1 MQRITHTHMHMY
13 SYTKRNCS
21 VYTAQTEVLTKIT
34 NKWRAQKWIFSIKKT
49 KHHTRNITT
58 IQQQY
63 LQLSFV
69 PGNSIIS
76 RFICSSCRD
85 PAGTGNALPR
95 ELHEF
100 WEQESLNS
108 NISTCLADPIWPH
121 ISWKCQYLRATTKA
135 EEFKRNTSKGAKS
148 NWMPTGSQRRGGR
161 AWGRDASTET
171 AQQDNNSAPEASATR
186 FCSKSPS
193 IWTYPPVL

>member
-121 ISWKCQYLRATTKA
+121 ISWKCHPSAAHHAWNNGCSHPTLMQEHHPTFSFLIHLWAPWIEAPRTVTTV
-135 EEFKRNTSKGAKS
+135 S
-148 NWMPTGSQRRGGR
+148 NHDL
-161 AWGRDASTET
+161 WG
-171 AQQDNNSAPEASATR
+171 
-186 FCSKSPS
+186 
-193 IWTYPPVL
+193 